1 MASTK
6 KLEASNWIIEPGK
19 SAGSLV
25 ARNPYAAPYPSKAIV
40 TLLSVPLNDA
50 VNSSATIKPFWHK
63 HTLTLLEYGKLLYSM
78 PLPRAGAATP
88 TSARQ
93 TANGSFLLAI
103 GFPVLAPRARGKH
116 IPLKPIAGTVARKPD
131 YRRFRTASAV
141 NSFLYSRPSGRRT
154 IHFPILPNVLP
165 MGTRPVF
172 RTPCEYRT
180 G

>member
-1 MASTK
+1 
-6 KLEASNWIIEPGK
+6 
-19 SAGSLV
+19 LV

-141 NSFLYSRPSGRRT
+141 NSFLYFSLVWKLRGFRRFPENAEAQQLTMITPTVSKDSR
-154 IHFPILPNVLP
+154 FV
-165 MGTRPVF
+165 
-172 RTPCEYRT
+172 
-180 G
+180 